1 MSETARHQ
9 MNFVDI
15 KQNIR
20 FTKSYE
26 NHLNFDYIEQEMI
39 CTNKTKNHL
48 NFVDIEQSP
57 DEDDC
62 YTEADCQSD
71 S

>member
-1 MSETARHQ
+1 M
-9 MNFVDI
+9 
-15 KQNIR
+15 
-20 FTKSYE
+20 KSYE
-26 NHLNFDYIEQEMI
+26 NHLNFNYIEQEMR

-62 YTEADCQSD
+62 YAEADCQSD